1 MRAATLVI
9 AVICAIALGFV
20 ALDMMAVGA
29 AGPRPVVA
37 AAQEPVVAPV
47 QAVDP
52 DRAARDARSTRVLA
66 NAREAERGALAA
78 ERIAR
83 ADERVAREAEQAAR
97 EAERAAREAERI
109 AREAEYLKLARER
122 YPQYSPQV
130 AATEFSLD
138 DRGRA
143 QAETFEWPV
152 DHNGTRDGMR
162 ELNEGLA
169 AQRQQQ
175 RQQQRQPQWQQP
187 AQQPQQAQQPQ
198 PWKQQQQQLQQQWKQ
213 SQQQLR

>member
-1 MRAATLVI
+1 VRAATLVI

-83 ADERVAREAEQAAR
+83 ADERVAREAEQA
-97 EAERAAREAERI
+97 

>member
-9 AVICAIALGFV
+9 AVICAIGLGFA

-66 NAREAERGALAA
+66 NAREAERVALAA

-83 ADERVAREAEQAAR
+83 ADERVARDAEQAAR
-97 EAERAAREAERI
+97 EAERA

-175 RQQQRQPQWQQP
+175 RQQQWQQPARQPQWQQP